1 MRVLWISNVMFPDV
15 CEYINIEIPTGGG
28 WMSSCANA
36 LIKEIDDV
44 QLGIISFYRSGSPL
58 TFKKNNIQYYLLPL
72 KNDKMYNR
80 ELESYYRKIKRDFI
94 PDIVHIHGTEYPHSL
109 AYIRAC
115 GIQNTIVSIQGLVSV
130 CAQYYLGGIN
140 SQTIKKYITFRDMVR
155 RDSLIN
161 QQKEMQKRGIYEI
174 ELISKIKY
182 IIGRT
187 IWDYS
192 CTWAINPNAKYFKCN
207 ETLRPTFYKK
217 EWQYDTCEPFRI
229 FLSQSHYPLK
239 GLHQIIKALPIILK
253 KYPDTKVYVAG
264 YNFLNKS
271 IIRKNGFAN
280 YIESLMKK
288 NSVKDKFIFLGNLK
302 EEEMAEQYLKANVFI
317 CPSAIENSPNSVG
330 EAQLIGTPT
339 IASYVGG
346 TMDMITD
353 GVDGFLY
360 RYEEISLLSMRVCEI
375 FGNKDLALRL
385 SNNSRDTAKKRHNP
399 EINAIQLANIYKNI
413 IDMEKY
419 D

>member
-1 MRVLWISNVMFPDV
+1 MKVLWISNVMFPDA
-15 CEYINIEIPTGGG
+15 CLRTKNQIPTGGG

-36 LIKEIDDV
+36 IIKQYDNI
-44 QLGIISFYRSGSPL
+44 QLGVISFYNSNIFLQFEINR
-58 TFKKNNIQYYLLPL
+58 IQYFLIPI
-72 KNDKMYNR
+72 KDDKIYDNKI
-80 ELESYYRKIKRDFI
+80 ESYYKKIKTDFK

-115 GIQNTIVSIQGLVSV
+115 GIQNTVVSIQGLVNIY
-130 CAQYYLGGIN
+130 AKYYLGGI
-140 SQTIKKYITFRDMVR
+140 QEKIIKRYITFRDLVR
-155 RDSLIN
+155 KDSLIN
-161 QQKEMQKRGIYEI
+161 QQKEMQKRGEFEK

-187 IWDYS
+187 SWDYS
-192 CTWAINPNAKYFKCN
+192 CTWAINPSLNYFKCN
-207 ETLRPTFYKK
+207 ETLRSIFYQKK
-217 EWQYDTCEPFRI
+217 WSYDTCEPYRI
-229 FLSQSHYPLK
+229 FLSQSHYPIK
-239 GLHQIIKALPIILK
+239 GLHQMIKALPIILK
-253 KYPDTKVYVAG
+253 LYPNTKVYVAG

-288 NSVKDKFIFLGNLK
+288 NNVKDKFIFLGNLK

-419 D
+419 G